1 MSPVAIR
8 TFRTVNS
15 KLDLN
20 GPTLS
25 FSEQP
30 TSVSSS
36 TVGDTKTF
44 TATAAAAFP
53 ASQTSRNTNTGT
65 LTYQWYT
72 RPIGIDGTWTAV
84 SNETRMN
91 DNDTTTVISGATTNT
106 LSIASVQYAEDDE
119 QEYKLRATYNASA
132 YGSGNLSPNAWN
144 SPLDSNSASLSVTPV
159 LSIVTQPAEANGTT
173 ETQTLFV
180 VSATSDD
187 ANLIATITYQWQ
199 LQTNSSG
206 SWGDIANSDVIT
218 GATTDRLSIRTIE
231 GTHKIRCIVSHTI
244 SEPSPITSDDVTFT
258 VENPRLVL
266 MRQDV
271 DGGGY
276 NPVTGEYFAPYVTP
290 PTTTNI
296 NSNSIH
302 YEGALHITGSQ
313 LRKERDVDQWIKGS
327 QQVFVWAPEQDL
339 DVMVEMAGAGGG
351 RVRDYGDIQVGY
363 GGWGVFRMTLKQN
376 QEYTFKIGCSGEKN
390 QRQAWGPRGGGISGD
405 PTTGGPGGGG
415 CYMYEGNSLVAVIG
429 GGGGA
434 GRGGAGGDGS
444 QFRGTG
450 QKGFGRFGGE
460 GGRQGYYS
468 GRQQSR
474 FSPDRRGGGTTGCS
488 YIDVGNGSGRPRG
501 EWWHY
506 IDGWHGSPYRG
517 RTPFT
522 QPSGCSSYTMDS
534 YTWPGSTP
542 GLGPYVD
549 NENMLIF
556 DGTFQQR
563 TGYSDDHTAKQT
575 WEGVD
580 VGFPQLIPV
589 TAYLKRGYLSAEGG
603 PQGDHGTWSGGWGM
617 GDGGGGGAGAQGGS
631 GSNGSGAG
639 GGGGSSWTD
648 KTVLRTVAG
657 GHGGD
662 AYVKIMI
669 YDPDN
674 IPVGPTP
681 PNPPQ
686 FASVLW
692 NDARAPGCKLGGSH
706 EYYHDQSDPSKRGI
720 RSPSGLQ
727 PNRNSWLD
735 AWSDTS
741 FNTCGTSSD
750 NVSYIGFSLNIYSLG
765 PRTTKSNS
773 FDPSGGN
780 IRDDGQYSTIYLDNN
795 RGDWE
800 GRNGRARKWLAN
812 GRDYNK
818 RYNWIRSGNY
828 HDREWRFSGREREE
842 RERKYTASVSEAFVP
857 FKVDFTLRFSFA
869 TEPQSNTY
877 RTMEY
882 TKTVEWNNWG
892 TYQDFEFNSADLA
905 RANGLEERNGRLYL
919 PDAGLNIE
927 QRPAGYSGPRIDY
940 IRSRLINLDNGQ
952 EGGINAF
959 WMAYSPNDAAN
970 NGDNRGER
978 RLYEHNTV
986 EFGRSVFR

>member
-20 GPTLS
+20 GPILS

-72 RPIGIDGTWTAV
+72 RPIGIDGPWTAV
-84 SNETRMN
+84 SNESRIN
-91 DNDTTTVISGATTNT
+91 DNGTTTVISGATTNT

-119 QEYKLRATYNASA
+119 QEYKVRATYNASA

-144 SPLDSNSASLSVTPV
+144 NPLDSNSASLSVTPV

-218 GATTDRLSIRTIE
+218 GATTNRLTIRTIE

-589 TAYLKRGYLSAEGG
+589 TAYLKRGYVSAEGG

-631 GSNGSGAG
+631 GSGGSGYG

-686 FASVLW
+686 WSELMW
-692 NDARAPGCKLGGSH
+692 NDDRAPGCKWGGSFA
-706 EYYHDQSDPSKRGI
+706 YYHDQSDPSQRGI
-720 RSPSGLQ
+720 KGPTGTVG
-727 PNRNSWLD
+727 NNTSWLGD
-735 AWSDTS
+735 FTDSAN
-741 FNTCGTSSD
+741 FNRCGANSD
-750 NVSYIGFSLNIYSLG
+750 NISYINFSLNIYGFG
-765 PRTTKSNS
+765 PRTTESDS
-773 FDPSGGN
+773 FRGESQ
-780 IRDDGQYSTIYLDNN
+780 DDGRYSTIYLTNN
-795 RGDWE
+795 RGNRDRNR
-800 GRNGRARKWLAN
+800 GRTRKWIAP
-812 GRDYNK
+812 GRSH
-818 RYNWIRSGNY
+818 RQRENWIKSNTY
-828 HDREWRFSGREREE
+828 HQSEWNPSWSQQQRDERQN
-842 RERKYTASVSEAFVP
+842 KWTASLGEAFVP
-857 FKVDFTLRFSFA
+857 FKMDFTIRFSFQ

-877 RTMEY
+877 RVMEAV
-882 TKTVEWNNWG
+882 KTYEWWNWG
-892 TYQDFEFNSADLA
+892 TYQQVEFSSVDLA
-905 RANGLEERNGRLYL
+905 RANNLGEQSGRLYL
-919 PDAGLNIE
+919 PDAGLNYE
-927 QRPAGYSGPRIDY
+927 QRPAGYSGPRIDF
-940 IRSRLINLDNGQ
+940 IRSRMTNLDTGQ
-952 EGGINAF
+952 EGGINPF
-959 WMAYSPNDAAN
+959 WMAYDPSIT
-970 NGDNRGER
+970 GDDDKP
-978 RLYEHNTV
+978 YSHNFV
-986 EFGRSVFR
+986 EFGRSVFT